1 VTQPRGKNARPAE
14 TASPLGTLLLFACVV
29 IWGVNAVAYK
39 VGGRAFDPLLLNGLR
54 FLVVAPLIT
63 GIVAVWDPRALR
75 LPGRRDLVRYA
86 LYGFAS
92 VAVSETLMVVAVQHT
107 SVANMTLLG
116 PGTIPLSVALW
127 AVFLREQTLG
137 RAGWLGALLAL
148 AGVGIVAASGAH
160 GFRVDRESFTGDAIV
175 LVRTVL
181 HGGYL
186 LLLTRTLRERPILT
200 VTVYNIV
207 FGALW
212 LLPYVAWRAPH
223 VAWNRVPADAYFAL
237 AWMILPTTVFGFL
250 AWNWGMRQVG
260 AVQATN
266 VMYLLPVFGAISGY
280 LLLGEPLTPGQAVGG
295 VVVIGG
301 IALLRA
307 DALKGAIASSHL
319 PRRSVP

>member
-1 VTQPRGKNARPAE
+1 MTQPRGENARPAGE
-14 TASPLGTLLLFACVV
+14 TASPLGTVLLFVCVV

-39 VGGRAFDPLLLNGLR
+39 VGGRAFDPLFLNGVR
-54 FLVVAPLIT
+54 FLVVAPLIA
-63 GIVAVWDPRALR
+63 GIVAVWDARALR
-75 LPGRRDLVRYA
+75 LPERSDLIRYA

-127 AVFLREQTLG
+127 AVVLREQTLG
-137 RAGWLGALLAL
+137 RAGWLGAFLAL
-148 AGVGIVAASGAH
+148 VGVGIVAASGAH

-200 VTVYNIV
+200 VTTYNVV

-212 LLPYVAWRAPH
+212 LLPYVLWRAPQI
-223 VAWNRVPADAYFAL
+223 AWNRVPADAYVAL

-260 AVQATN
+260 AVRATN
-266 VMYLLPVFGAISGY
+266 MMYLLPVFGALSGY
-280 LLLGEPLTPGQAVGG
+280 LLLHEPLTLGQALGG
-295 VVVIGG
+295 AVVIGG

-307 DALKGAIASSHL
+307 DALKG
-319 PRRSVP
+319 